1 MNTESK
7 RYGEILKHGY
17 LRKKSGVLKKWKLGY
32 FALGKDCLCCYHNEK
47 EWEEGIPKE
56 IIFFNDISVY
66 ILDIMDTQ
74 PRYCIKIV
82 KKTHSNKMVHRK
94 THLFCSFCEEER
106 NKWLSEILYAKAIT
120 FICDPN
126 ECTSKNEKISK
137 RKSSNVES
145 SSSSSEVESG
155 SVIANSQ
162 GVLKR
167 HRRKSWS
174 GAGHR
179 DATSWVNLYQF
190 NLSGNSSTK
199 TPTVNLDW
207 KNKVMLLN
215 I

>member
-66 ILDIMDTQ
+66 ILDILDTQ

-155 SVIANSQ
+155 SVITNSQ

>member
-7 RYGEILKHGY
+7 HCCGEILKHGY

-32 FALGKDCLCCYHNEK
+32 FALGKDCLSCYHNEK

-66 ILDIMDTQ
+66 ILDILDTQ

-94 THLFCSFCEEER
+94 THLFSCFCEEER

-120 FICDPN
+120 FIRDPN
-126 ECTSKNEKISK
+126 ECISIKQKISK
-137 RKSSNVES
+137 RKSSNGES
-145 SSSSSEVESG
+145 SSSSSEVEGG
-155 SVIANSQ
+155 SVSQ

-174 GAGHR
+174 GAGPR
-179 DATSWVNLYQF
+179 DPTSWVNLYQLTF
-190 NLSGNSSTK
+190 SSNSSTR

-207 KNKVMLLN
+207 KNKVML
-215 I
+215 

>member
-7 RYGEILKHGY
+7 HCCGEILKHGY

-32 FALGKDCLCCYHNEK
+32 FALGKDCLSCYHNEK

-66 ILDIMDTQ
+66 ILDILDTR

-94 THLFCSFCEEER
+94 THLFCCFCEEER

-120 FICDPN
+120 FIRDPN
-126 ECTSKNEKISK
+126 ECISKKEKISK
-137 RKSSNVES
+137 RKSSNGES
-145 SSSSSEVESG
+145 PSSSSEVESG
-155 SVIANSQ
+155 SVITNSQ
-162 GVLKR
+162 GILKR

-174 GAGHR
+174 GAGPR
-179 DATSWVNLYQF
+179 DPTSWVNLYQLTF
-190 NLSGNSSTK
+190 NSNSSTR

-207 KNKVMLLN
+207 KNKVML
-215 I
+215 

>member
-66 ILDIMDTQ
+66 ILDILDTQ

-155 SVIANSQ
+155 SLITNSQ

-190 NLSGNSSTK
+190 NFSGNSSTK

>member
-155 SVIANSQ
+155 SVITNSQ